1 MNKHQ
6 VFQYSKEINPALK
19 QQFIKGYDQAV
30 IGMTLDLQRV
40 VYSLTKMVGM
50 FTYGEFDNEDKLSNF
65 FNQELPK
72 IQEKYKDV
80 LIIHDYIY
88 G

>member
-6 VFQYSKEINPALK
+6 VFQYSKELNPDLK

-40 VYSLTKMVGM
+40 VYSLTKMVGR
-50 FTYGEFDNEDKLSNF
+50 FTHGEFDNEDKLSDF
-65 FNQELPK
+65 FNDELPK
-72 IQEKYKDV
+72 IQEKYKDA

>member
-6 VFQYSKEINPALK
+6 VFQYSKELNPALK

-30 IGMTLDLQRV
+30 IGMTLDLQKV
-40 VYSLTKMVGM
+40 VYSLTKMVGR
-50 FTYGEFDNEDKLSNF
+50 FTHGEFDNEEKLSIF
-65 FNQELPK
+65 FNDELPQ
-72 IQEKYKDV
+72 IQEKYKDA

>member
-6 VFQYSKEINPALK
+6 VFQYSKELNPALK

-30 IGMTLDLQRV
+30 IGITLDLQRV
-40 VYSLTKMVGM
+40 VYSLTKMVGR
-50 FTYGEFDNEDKLSNF
+50 FTHGEFDNEDKLSNF

-72 IQEKYKDV
+72 IQEKHKDV

>member
-6 VFQYSKEINPALK
+6 VFQYSKEINPVLK

-40 VYSLTKMVGM
+40 VYSLTKMVGK
-50 FTYGEFDNEDKLSNF
+50 FTYGEFNNEDKLSDF
-65 FNQELPK
+65 FNHELPK

>member
-6 VFQYSKEINPALK
+6 VFQYSKELNPALK
-19 QQFIKGYDQAV
+19 QHFIKGYDQAV

-40 VYSLTKMVGM
+40 VYSLTKMVGR
-50 FTYGEFDNEDKLSNF
+50 FTHGEFDNEDKLSDF
-65 FNQELPK
+65 FNDELPK
-72 IQEKYKDV
+72 IQEKYKEA

>member
-40 VYSLTKMVGM
+40 VYSLTKMVGR

>member
-40 VYSLTKMVGM
+40 VYSLTKMVGR

-72 IQEKYKDV
+72 IQEKYKEDK
-80 LIIHDYIY
+80 LMR
-88 G
+88 

>member
-6 VFQYSKEINPALK
+6 VFQYSKELNPALK

-40 VYSLTKMVGM
+40 VYSLTKMVGR

>member
-6 VFQYSKEINPALK
+6 VFQYSKELNPDLK
-19 QQFIKGYDQAV
+19 QQFIKGYDSAV
-30 IGMTLDLQRV
+30 IGMTLDLQKV
-40 VYSLTKMVGM
+40 VYSLTKMVGR
-50 FTYGEFDNEDKLSNF
+50 FTYGEFDNEEKLQIF
-65 FNQELPK
+65 FEDELPR
-72 IQEKYKDV
+72 IQEEYKDT